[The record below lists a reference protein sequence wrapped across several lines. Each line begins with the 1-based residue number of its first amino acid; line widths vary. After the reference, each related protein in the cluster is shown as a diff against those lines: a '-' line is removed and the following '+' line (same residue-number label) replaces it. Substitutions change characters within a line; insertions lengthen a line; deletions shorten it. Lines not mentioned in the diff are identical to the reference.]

1 MEVEN
6 VFNITSL
13 DQLVVLEINE
23 RVHDVLYK
31 ASNDIDITEVD
42 IETLKVDSLTLG
54 LIEDN
59 GPYRVI
65 ASNLIAKISY
75 ILDNIE
81 MEEEYDDACGCGCED
96 EEE

>member
-6 VFNITSL
+6 VFTITSL

-23 RVHDVLYK
+23 RVHDILYK
-31 ASNDIDITEVD
+31 ASNDIEITEID
-42 IETLKVDSLTLG
+42 IETLKIDSLTLG

-59 GPYRVI
+59 GPFRVI
-65 ASNLIAKISY
+65 ASNLIAKINY

-81 MEEEYDDACGCGCED
+81 MEEDDEDICGCGCE
-96 EEE
+96 EEY

>member
-13 DQLVVLEINE
+13 DQLMVLEINE

-31 ASNDIDITEVD
+31 ASNDIDITEID

-59 GPYRVI
+59 APFRVI
-65 ASNLIAKISY
+65 APNLIAKINY

-81 MEEEYDDACGCGCED
+81 MEEYDDDCGCGCED

>member
-6 VFNITSL
+6 MFNITSL
-13 DQLVVLEINE
+13 DQLMVLEINE
-23 RVHDVLYK
+23 RVHDILFK
-31 ASNDIDITEVD
+31 ASNDIDITEID
-42 IETLKVDSLTLG
+42 IETLKVDNVTLE

-59 GPYRVI
+59 APFRVI
-65 ASNLIAKISY
+65 APNLIAKINY

-81 MEEEYDDACGCGCED
+81 LEEYDDCGCGCED

>member
-6 VFNITSL
+6 MFNITSL
-13 DQLVVLEINE
+13 DQLMVLEINE
-23 RVHDVLYK
+23 RVHDILFK
-31 ASNDIDITEVD
+31 ASNDIDITEID
-42 IETLKVDSLTLG
+42 IETLKVDNVTLE

-59 GPYRVI
+59 APFRVI
-65 ASNLIAKISY
+65 APNLIAKINY

-81 MEEEYDDACGCGCED
+81 MEEYDDCGCGCED

>member
-6 VFNITSL
+6 MFNITSL

-42 IETLKVDSLTLG
+42 IETLKVDNVTLE

-59 GPYRVI
+59 APFRVI
-65 ASNLIAKISY
+65 APNLIAKINY

-81 MEEEYDDACGCGCED
+81 MEEYDDCGCGCED

>member
-6 VFNITSL
+6 VFTITSL

-23 RVHDVLYK
+23 RVHDILYK
-31 ASNDIDITEVD
+31 ASNDIEITEID
-42 IETLKVDSLTLG
+42 IETLKIDSLTLG

-59 GPYRVI
+59 GPFRVI
-65 ASNLIAKISY
+65 ASNLIAKINY

-81 MEEEYDDACGCGCED
+81 MEEDDVCGCGCE
-96 EEE
+96 EEY

>member
-6 VFNITSL
+6 VFDITSL

-31 ASNDIDITEVD
+31 ASNDIDITEID

-54 LIEDN
+54 LIEDKD
-59 GPYRVI
+59 PFKVI
-65 ASNLIAKISY
+65 ASNLIAKINY

-81 MEEEYDDACGCGCED
+81 MEEYEDCRCGCED

>member
-6 VFNITSL
+6 VFDITSL

-31 ASNDIDITEVD
+31 ASNDIDITEID

-54 LIEDN
+54 LIEDKD
-59 GPYRVI
+59 PFKVI
-65 ASNLIAKISY
+65 ASNLIAKINY

-81 MEEEYDDACGCGCED
+81 MEEYEDCGCGCED

>member
-42 IETLKVDSLTLG
+42 IETLKVDNLTLG

-65 ASNLIAKISY
+65 SSNLIAKINY

-81 MEEEYDDACGCGCED
+81 IEEEYDDGCGCED

>member
-6 VFNITSL
+6 VFTITSL

-23 RVHDVLYK
+23 RVHDILYK
-31 ASNDIDITEVD
+31 ASNDIEITEID
-42 IETLKVDSLTLG
+42 IETLKIDSLTLG

-59 GPYRVI
+59 GPFRVI
-65 ASNLIAKISY
+65 ASNLIAKINY

-81 MEEEYDDACGCGCED
+81 MEEEDDICGCGCE
-96 EEE
+96 EEY

>member
-23 RVHDVLYK
+23 RVHDILYK
-31 ASNDIDITEVD
+31 ASNDIEITEID
-42 IETLKVDSLTLG
+42 IETLKIDSLTLG

-59 GPYRVI
+59 GPFRVI
-65 ASNLIAKISY
+65 ASNLIAKINY

-81 MEEEYDDACGCGCED
+81 MEEDDVCGCGCE
-96 EEE
+96 EEY

>member
-6 VFNITSL
+6 MFNITSL

-23 RVHDVLYK
+23 RVHEVLYK
-31 ASNDIDITEVD
+31 ASNDIEITEID

-54 LIEDN
+54 LIEN
-59 GPYRVI
+59 EAPFKVI
-65 ASNLIAKISY
+65 APNLIAKINY

-81 MEEEYDDACGCGCED
+81 MEEEDEDACGCGCED
-96 EEE
+96 EEY

>member
-6 VFNITSL
+6 IFNITSL

-31 ASNDIDITEVD
+31 ASNDIDITEID
-42 IETLKVDSLTLG
+42 IETLKVDNVTLE

-59 GPYRVI
+59 APFRVI
-65 ASNLIAKISY
+65 APNLIAKINY
-75 ILDNIE
+75 ILENIE
-81 MEEEYDDACGCGCED
+81 MEEYDDCGCGCED

>member
-81 MEEEYDDACGCGCED
+81 MEEYDDDCGCGCED

>member
-6 VFNITSL
+6 VFTITSL

-23 RVHDVLYK
+23 RVHDILYK
-31 ASNDIDITEVD
+31 ASNDIEITEID
-42 IETLKVDSLTLG
+42 IETLKIDSLTLG

-59 GPYRVI
+59 GPFRVI
-65 ASNLIAKISY
+65 ASNLIAKINY

-81 MEEEYDDACGCGCED
+81 MEEDDICGCGCE
-96 EEE
+96 EEY